1 MNARLE
7 AVASD
12 FAEIDIYRDAGRVT
26 EAIVDET
33 ALPEPARQALRD
45 AEEQFQKAAKTEDG
59 KMVNPTMGASGWW
72 NKRSE
77 GAKHEG
83 FYAETAREA
92 EELGVPGAD
101 EIDELIGLDEI
112 GSDDDAVAD
121 QRSGVDH
128 PIAGI
133 DWCSNKQVRRAFLAE
148 KHSRKATNKM
158 KR

>member
-12 FAEIDIYRDAGRVT
+12 VAEIDIYRDAGRVT
-26 EAIVDET
+26 EAIVDEA

-45 AEEQFQKAAKTEDG
+45 AEEQFRKATKTDDG
-59 KMVNPTMGASGWW
+59 KIINPTMGASGWW
-72 NKRSE
+72 DKRTE
-77 GAKHEG
+77 GARHEG

-121 QRSGVDH
+121 QRSGVDR